1 MKVDLHS
8 HTADHSACSTVSA
21 VEMVRAAK
29 ARGLDGLV
37 ISDHHHHLTDAERRA
52 LQRAVPGIRVFRGT
66 EIGVGRIHG
75 RDAEWEDLVVV
86 SGVPCPHVASVPADQ
101 VDRLGDFVRR
111 SGALTILAHPFRY
124 HEGIAFD
131 LDRFT
136 PDAVEIASLNVDAAD
151 HDRIAELAARHGMR
165 LVSNSDTHHTNEV
178 ALFYVDLDDEV
189 DSELE
194 LADAIRRGAFTLAAH
209 EPALRQR
216 EVWVEPLERLARRV
230 LERGGGLEEFLA
242 AGGAYAAIFARVAD
256 GGSHLPNRRALGL
269 RNVGAPTRNASG

>member
-111 SGALTILAHPFRY
+111 TGALTILAHPFRW
-124 HEGIAFD
+124 EGGAMMLGRGLRPNALEYRTCNQDPARTTGAVATSRNLRLPLVNAGDVHSLEMINRFWIETAQPLQAAGD
-131 LDRFT
+131 IRQVILDRT
-136 PDAVEIASLNVDAAD
+136 YRNC
-151 HDRIAELAARHGMR
+151 AR
-165 LVSNSDTHHTNEV
+165 
-178 ALFYVDLDDEV
+178 DDKE
-189 DSELE
+189 
-194 LADAIRRGAFTLAAH
+194 G
-209 EPALRQR
+209 
-216 EVWVEPLERLARRV
+216 
-230 LERGGGLEEFLA
+230 
-242 AGGAYAAIFARVAD
+242 
-256 GGSHLPNRRALGL
+256 
-269 RNVGAPTRNASG
+269 